1 MDDKVLISWNSM
13 MIAALSVL
21 YRVTGNK
28 GYLQRAV
35 DTELFIKQNLSK
47 GLQLYTS
54 WRAGKRSE
62 KSFLDDYAYYV
73 AALMELYH
81 STLEKSYLDRA
92 EHFCMEAVK
101 RFYDHQNGGFYLS
114 DSDSTELFMN
124 PKETHDGAVP
134 SGNSVMAYNLTRLYQ
149 LTENENYRALAEKQ
163 IHFMSVHAQDY
174 LMGYSMFLFAKL
186 VYDNPPE
193 SIKVVLKNTSD
204 LEKIK
209 ERLLLFANVI
219 VVPQS
224 REYALINDSTTF
236 YVCRNHT
243 CLAPSN
249 EL

>member
-1 MDDKVLISWNSM
+1 
-13 MIAALSVL
+13 
-21 YRVTGNK
+21 
-28 GYLQRAV
+28 
-35 DTELFIKQNLSK
+35 
-47 GLQLYTS
+47 
-54 WRAGKRSE
+54 
-62 KSFLDDYAYYV
+62 
-73 AALMELYH
+73 
-81 STLEKSYLDRA
+81 
-92 EHFCMEAVK
+92 
-101 RFYDHQNGGFYLS
+101 
-114 DSDSTELFMN
+114 MN

-134 SGNSVMAYNLTRLYQ
+134 SGNSIMAYNLTRLYQ
-149 LTENENYRALAEKQ
+149 LTENEDYRALAGKQ
-163 IHFMSVHAQDY
+163 IHFMSVQAQDY